1 MNLVKRFFCAFVAAS
16 ILFTGSIQ
24 TVQAAMISAEQVA
37 GKTLSVGGEQDR
49 ARIVSAL
56 SREDVQAALVARGID
71 PVEAK
76 GRVAALTDDEASLMA
91 SQLDTAVAGGNGIIG
106 AIVLVFLVLL
116 LTDILGFTKIF
127 PFTRSVR

>member
-1 MNLVKRFFCAFVAAS
+1 MNFVKRLFSAFLAAS

-24 TVQAAMISAEQVA
+24 TVQAAMISTEQVA
-37 GKTLSVGGEQDR
+37 ESSITSQGNQDR
-49 ARIVSAL
+49 TLIVAAL

-71 PVEAK
+71 PAQAQD
-76 GRVAALTDDEASLMA
+76 RVAALTDEEASVVA
-91 SQLDTAVAGGNGIIG
+91 SQLDTAPAGGIIG
-106 AIVLVFLVLL
+106 AIVLIFLVLL

>member
-71 PVEAK
+71 PIEAK

>member
-1 MNLVKRFFCAFVAAS
+1 MVFVKRFFSLFLAAS

-24 TVQAAMISAEQVA
+24 TVQATMISTEQVA
-37 GKTLSVGGEQDR
+37 ESAITANGERDR

-56 SREDVQAALVARGID
+56 SREDVQSALVARGID
-71 PVEAK
+71 PSDAK
-76 GRVAALTDDEASLMA
+76 SRVAALTDDEARSAA
-91 SQLDTAVAGGNGIIG
+91 SQLDNAPVGGDGIIG

>member
-1 MNLVKRFFCAFVAAS
+1 MVLVKRFFCAFVAAS

-37 GKTLSVGGEQDR
+37 GSVVSIGGEQDR

-71 PVEAK
+71 PIEAK
-76 GRVAALTDDEASLMA
+76 GRVAALTDEEASLMA
-91 SQLDTAVAGGNGIIG
+91 SQLDTAVAGGDGIIG
-106 AIVLVFLVLL
+106 AIVLIFLVLL

>member
-1 MNLVKRFFCAFVAAS
+1 MNFVKRLFSTFLAAS

-37 GKTLSVGGEQDR
+37 ESSITSQGNQDR
-49 ARIVSAL
+49 TLIVAAL
-56 SREDVQAALVARGID
+56 SREDVQSALVARGID
-71 PVEAK
+71 PAQAK
-76 GRVAALTDDEASLMA
+76 DRVAALSDEEASVVA
-91 SQLDTAVAGGNGIIG
+91 SQLDTAPAGGIIG
-106 AIVLVFLVLL
+106 AIVLIFLVLL

>member
-1 MNLVKRFFCAFVAAS
+1 MILIKRFFCAFVAAS

-37 GKTLSVGGEQDR
+37 GSALSVGAEQDR
-49 ARIVSAL
+49 ARIISTL

-71 PVEAK
+71 PAQAK
-76 GRVAALTDDEASLMA
+76 DRVAALTDEEASQMA
-91 SQLDTAVAGGNGIIG
+91 SQLDTAAAGGDGIVG

-127 PFTRSVR
+127 PFTRSIR

>member
-1 MNLVKRFFCAFVAAS
+1 MVLVKRFFCAFVAAS

-37 GKTLSVGGEQDR
+37 GNTLSVGGEQDR

-106 AIVLVFLVLL
+106 AIVLIFLVLL

>member
-1 MNLVKRFFCAFVAAS
+1 MILIKRFFCTFVAAS

-37 GKTLSVGGEQDR
+37 GGSLSAGAEQDR
-49 ARIVSAL
+49 ARILSTL
-56 SREDVQAALVARGID
+56 SRDDVQAALVARGID
-71 PVEAK
+71 PAQAK
-76 GRVAALTDDEASLMA
+76 DRVAALTDEEASQMA
-91 SQLDTAVAGGNGIIG
+91 SQLDTAVAGGDGIVG

-127 PFTRSVR
+127 PFTRSIR

>member
-1 MNLVKRFFCAFVAAS
+1 MNFVKRLFSAFLAAS

-37 GKTLSVGGEQDR
+37 ESSITSQGNQDR
-49 ARIVSAL
+49 TLIVAAL

-71 PVEAK
+71 PAQAQD
-76 GRVAALTDDEASLMA
+76 RVAALTDEEASVVA
-91 SQLDTAVAGGNGIIG
+91 SQLDTAPAGGIIG
-106 AIVLVFLVLL
+106 VIVLIFLVLL
-116 LTDILGFTKIF
+116 LTDILGFTKVY

>member
-1 MNLVKRFFCAFVAAS
+1 MNLVKRFFCAFVSAS
-16 ILFTGSIQ
+16 ILLTGSIQ

-71 PVEAK
+71 PIEAK

>member
-1 MNLVKRFFCAFVAAS
+1 MNFVKRLFSAFLAAS

-37 GKTLSVGGEQDR
+37 ESSITSQGNQDR
-49 ARIVSAL
+49 TLIVTAL

-71 PVEAK
+71 PAQAQD
-76 GRVAALTDDEASLMA
+76 RVAALTDEEASVVA
-91 SQLDTAVAGGNGIIG
+91 SQLDTAPAGGIIG
-106 AIVLVFLVLL
+106 AIVLIFLVLL